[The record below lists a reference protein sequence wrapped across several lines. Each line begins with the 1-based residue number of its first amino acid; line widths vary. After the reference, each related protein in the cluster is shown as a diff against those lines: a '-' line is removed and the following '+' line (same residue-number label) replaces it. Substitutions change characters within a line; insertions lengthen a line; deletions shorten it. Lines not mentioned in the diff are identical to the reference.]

1 MVAFYDDK
9 CGQTFTPNVLKPGY
23 TMAFLYPEFHY
34 FADGQTGIRI
44 EQSDID
50 QGSVKIL
57 PYTMDTLLKANDQI
71 WKKKDSSECQKCQK
85 SLRRRSVLD
94 ALRPCTAARI
104 VKLRIGMSTR
114 SSARFSLRS
123 SGLPIRIGFL
133 DLSRI
138 SDSS

>member
-1 MVAFYDDK
+1 
-9 CGQTFTPNVLKPGY
+9 
-23 TMAFLYPEFHY
+23 MAFLYPEFHY

-85 SLRRRSVLD
+85 SLRRRSD
-94 ALRPCTAARI
+94 CQTADWNEHKKLCKVFTE
-104 VKLRIGMSTR
+104 VKWFTDKDWVSGSVKNF
-114 SSARFSLRS
+114 RF
-123 SGLPIRIGFL
+123 
-133 DLSRI
+133 
-138 SDSS
+138 